1 MGNIKANNKRLL
13 KGKKG
18 SSKAQMEDESI
29 EEESADTTNEGAVQ
43 DEVAPEG
50 EGNQE
55 KMENVIAQ

>member
-1 MGNIKANNKRLL
+1 
-13 KGKKG
+13 
-18 SSKAQMEDESI
+18 MEDESV

-43 DEVAPEG
+43 DEVAPQE